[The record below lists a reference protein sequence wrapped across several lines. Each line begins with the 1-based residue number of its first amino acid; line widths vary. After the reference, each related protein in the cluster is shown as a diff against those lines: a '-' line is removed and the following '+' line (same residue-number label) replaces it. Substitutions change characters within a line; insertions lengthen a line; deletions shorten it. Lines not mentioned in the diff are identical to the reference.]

1 MSSMLTAQNVESSKI
16 EHPGKCKKTVKLM
29 LIYSDVPK
37 KSWLLFIDLN
47 ESYMLQVYFAETAM
61 VIFEI
66 PVFNFSFFKDSL
78 SLSQPAK
85 FHKFLDPFN

>member
-1 MSSMLTAQNVESSKI
+1 MPSILTVQNVESSKI
-16 EHPGKCKKTVKLM
+16 EHPGKCKKTIKLM
-29 LIYSDVPK
+29 LICSDVPK

-47 ESYMLQVYFAETAM
+47 ESYMLQVYFPETGR

-66 PVFNFSFFKDSL
+66 PIFNFSFFSDSL

-85 FHKFLDPFN
+85 FHKFWDPFN